1 MKRMKNTLAAAILA
15 SALLAGAGCGKK
27 DGLRV
32 DNAVVTLSPVDTNP
46 SVLHFDVHGGEN
58 DVKLLSIFSGSAIRT
73 ELHESKMDPETR
85 MMTMEKLRSVTIP
98 AGEKV
103 EFKKGGL
110 HGMVY
115 GVNQLARRTGEMEYE
130 FVFSNRDRILVTT
143 VVQETDGTV
152 PDERKALT
160 E

>member
-1 MKRMKNTLAAAILA
+1 MKRIKMTLAAAILS
-15 SALLAGAGCGKK
+15 SALLASAGCGKK
-27 DGLRV
+27 DVLRV

-46 SVLHFDVHGGEN
+46 SVLHFDVHGGEA
-58 DVKLLSIFSGSAIRT
+58 DVELLSIFSGSAIRS
-73 ELHESKMDPETR
+73 ELHESKMDPDTK
-85 MMTMEKLRSVTIP
+85 MMSMEKLRSVNIP
-98 AGEKV
+98 AGETVKF
-103 EFKKGGL
+103 EKGGL
-110 HGMVY
+110 HGMVF

-143 VVQETDGTV
+143 IVQEIDGTV